1 MTNAPDKRP
10 AFEPASE
17 LLRRPEADPNMKR
30 PTSTVAG
37 VTLVFLRVLSGLI
50 VLVIIILNWRAT
62 VREIDITVEGAE
74 STPEVA
80 QAVLIA
86 VIVFLVVVLLVDAGL
101 AIFILT
107 GHNWARVLVMTFSAI
122 SITGSFIQ
130 WWSEG
135 QEISITG
142 SLLTLGLD
150 ILILLALS
158 SRSAAAYAR
167 RNERREPAPTD

>member
-1 MTNAPDKRP
+1 MTNAPNKRP

-17 LLRRPEADPNMKR
+17 LLKPVSHDPAMKR
-30 PTSTVAG
+30 PASTVAG
-37 VTLVFLRVLSGLI
+37 ALLVFLRVVSGLI
-50 VLVIIILNWRAT
+50 VLVMIVLDWRNT
-62 VREIDITVEGAE
+62 LTEVDVTIEGVE

-80 QAVLIA
+80 QGVLISV
-86 VIVFLVVVLLVDAGL
+86 VIFLGVVLLVDAAL
-101 AIFILT
+101 ALFILT
-107 GHNWARVLVMTFSAI
+107 GHNWARVTVMTFSAI
-122 SITGSFIQ
+122 SIVGAFIQ

-135 QEISITG
+135 QEITING

-167 RNERREPAPTD
+167 RNERR